1 MIIAGDPEALETR
14 ALISAAQRSFC
25 PNLVLIV
32 EDATCTTATGNGNG
46 NDDNKKQQKAQ
57 NAEGVEQEAP
67 LFRDV
72 LEASG
77 GGYAPGE
84 GGQAAAYVCFDNAC
98 SRPVHTV
105 EALKKLL

>member
-1 MIIAGDPEALETR
+1 MIIAGDPAAAEAQ

-32 EDATCTTATGNGNG
+32 EDATRTPAG
-46 NDDNKKQQKAQ
+46 NDDSNQQEQK
-57 NAEGVEQEAP
+57 AEGVDVKQEAP

-72 LEASG
+72 LEAYG

-84 GGQAAAYVCFDNAC
+84 GGQAAAYVCVDNAC
-98 SRPVHTV
+98 SRPVHTAD
-105 EALKKLL
+105 ELKELL